1 MFLLM
6 LLQNQNFSFV
16 SHSCRQCSTRVTLV
30 SRSCCSCL
38 TRVASVAIVLHSCRS
53 CLALVLKI
61 RLDRQFLPHP
71 FNCRK
76 VGRVQLSSNFYPLL
90 LLISHSR
97 TRFEHAFLKT
107 DIKSGNIIEKKNKIL
122 KDKMLT
128 KSNEIKHSVEFM
140 TRGEKNRPSAMS
152 CPHCIE
158 TKMPDK
164 FQIFS
169 D

>member
-6 LLQNQNFSFV
+6 LLQNQNFSLV

-30 SRSCCSCL
+30 SHSCCSCL

-90 LLISHSR
+90 SLISHSR
-97 TRFEHAFLKT
+97 TRFEHGFLKT
-107 DIKSGNIIEKKNKIL
+107 DIKSGNIIEKKNKTL
-122 KDKMLT
+122 KDKMLA
-128 KSNEIKHSVEFM
+128 KSYEIKLSVEFM
-140 TRGEKNRPSAMS
+140 TLWREEQTLCDVMSPLYRNKNAR
-152 CPHCIE
+152 
-158 TKMPDK
+158 
-164 FQIFS
+164 
-169 D
+169 